1 MPLAFKGCLTAS
13 EAAEA
18 MAAGVRRALP
28 DADVVALPMADGG
41 DDTLEVLVGSTGGRM
56 MAADVRGPAGRPVHA
71 RWGVLGDG
79 ETAIV
84 EMAQA
89 SGLRL
94 LSPEEMDPRT
104 TSTYGTGQLILTALD
119 QGYRRIIVGVGGSA
133 TVDGGTG
140 AASALGARFLDRGG
154 RTLPPGGAALAGL
167 HSIDLTGMDNRL
179 RETTMTVA
187 CDVDMPLCGEHGVWT
202 FAAQKG
208 ATPEVEGEL
217 AAALEWFGQVVA
229 ERCGVDLRSMPL
241 AGPAGGLSGG
251 LHAFV
256 GAGLLP
262 GAELVMELTGAG
274 ERIREADLVIVG
286 EGTLDGGSFRGKG
299 PGSIAAHARSAGVP
313 VVAVVGQVGDGVPD
327 LADAGIRVVEPLVDH
342 ANGVEEALARALEII
357 PLAAAAAVRR
367 FLESSPLRYN

>member
-1 MPLAFKGCLTAS
+1 
-13 EAAEA
+13 
-18 MAAGVRRALP
+18 
-28 DADVVALPMADGG
+28 
-41 DDTLEVLVGSTGGRM
+41 
-56 MAADVRGPAGRPVHA
+56 
-71 RWGVLGDG
+71 
-79 ETAIV
+79 
-84 EMAQA
+84 
-89 SGLRL
+89 
-94 LSPEEMDPRT
+94 
-104 TSTYGTGQLILTALD
+104 
-119 QGYRRIIVGVGGSA
+119 SA

-140 AASALGARFLDRGG
+140 AAAALGARFLDRGG

-187 CDVDMPLCGEHGVWT
+187 CDVDMPLCGEHGAWT